1 MLTAIQLFLSGA
13 AGRRYRKRILR
24 ERYQLEL
31 NQVDVKDD
39 NFGKNDGLLF
49 KNLRLRARWRWYLAF
64 NLIKN
69 PSLQNEHLKKHIYL
83 EEAKKEREQMEK
95 EQGGVEN
102 GNFEMML

>member
-1 MLTAIQLFLSGA
+1 MLTAIQLFLSGV

-24 ERYQLEL
+24 ERYQLEF

-39 NFGKNDGLLF
+39 DFGKNGGLLF
-49 KNLRLRARWRWYLAF
+49 KNPKLRARWRWYLAF

-69 PSLQNEHLKKHIYL
+69 PSLQNEHLKKHFYL
-83 EEAKKEREQMEK
+83 EEARKKREQMEK
-95 EQGGVEN
+95 EQGGVDN